1 MRRTILVAAAV
12 AVLIGLIASYLSFVQ
27 RPHYEAAAIAEA
39 ETEMWKAYY
48 GQNPRRLAREL
59 FAVQRRQFGLST
71 WQAAF
76 ITRDLATAAIVFID
90 RNAPANEAVL
100 PHLVSAYRRIK
111 KASGLN
117 FDPEEAARAE
127 LAWWVARRDPKTRSP
142 EQVGEEITRLYAI
155 LYGKRTPGMER
166 AGLLRAQA
174 AHLRDTGAPNPDW
187 PQVQALLVASYTELA
202 ADVS

>member
-1 MRRTILVAAAV
+1 MRRTILVAVAV
-12 AVLIGLIASYLSFVQ
+12 AVLGTLVAGYLSFVQ
-27 RPHYEAAAIAEA
+27 RPRYDAAAIAEA

-48 GQNPRRLAREL
+48 GQDPRRLAREL
-59 FAVQRRQFGLST
+59 FAVQRNQFGLST

-100 PHLVSAYRRIK
+100 PHLVSAYQRIK
-111 KASGLN
+111 KASGLD
-117 FDPEEAARAE
+117 FDPEAAARAE
-127 LAWWVARRDPKTRSP
+127 LAWWVARRDPTTRSP

-174 AHLRDTGAPNPDW
+174 AHLRDAGGANADW

-202 ADVS
+202 AEVS